1 MSGVGVVLI
10 VEDNAITRRT
20 IADALTA
27 SGLAVV
33 EAADAATALSEL
45 AAQPAIALVLLDLM
59 LPDRDG
65 FALAGELR
73 AVRAGGELPILAVTG
88 LIAKDDEARLASA
101 GFDGIVAKP
110 VDPVRLV
117 HSVRAHLPFG
127 EERPTSA
134 RLRLVLADDDITQ
147 RKLVA
152 YRLQKVGY
160 DVVLAGDGDE
170 ALARIREV
178 RPDAVVSDV
187 LMPKLDGF
195 GLCMAMRADPD
206 LAAIPVLLITNSYVE
221 AADHQLASR
230 VGASDLIV
238 RTPELAEVFAALTR
252 LRAPELALSASELER
267 ERGHRVMSQLER
279 QLVLNAT
286 SHQRNTLLAA
296 ELAVLTA
303 ISKAVADHDD
313 LEGALRQAIAA
324 CFDAGGIAA
333 GALYL
338 TDDDGRR
345 VLGLAHDA
353 GELAQFFGHPELLE
367 RTIQSQLVLAVPS
380 GAVAPETARH
390 LLDRARA
397 SHLFLAPLGH
407 RNIPLGA
414 LLVISR
420 SPTLHAED
428 QIAFALAVASQI
440 SVALVLARA
449 FTDKAASEQLA
460 LRQAEVLRSVL
471 DSMSE
476 GVIVSDER
484 GSITTW
490 NGAAS
495 AILPLATTPDERW
508 RGVFA
513 SDRTTPITR
522 DQLPLVR
529 AQRGELIE
537 GLELFVQ
544 NPQVPTGRYVNVSSR
559 PLSARGH
566 ETGGSVVVFRD
577 VTTERTAQTQL
588 MVSDRMASLGTLAAG
603 VGHEINNP
611 LAALIGN
618 LDLATSDLE
627 RVSGQLQP
635 ADAAGLREVLRDAS
649 EAAARVRQIAKD
661 LKVFSHLADDE
672 PAPVSIERVLDA
684 ACRMAW
690 TEIRQRAK
698 LVKSYDA
705 VPEVLANEARL
716 GQVFLNLVVNA
727 AQAIAE
733 GNATTNEIRIATRV
747 DTGRVRIDI
756 TDTGHGMS
764 EETRARLF
772 TPFFTTKPA
781 GVGTGLGLAICQ
793 RLIAAAG
800 GTIEV
805 ASTLGRGTTF
815 SVFLPPA
822 IATTASIPI
831 PIPAPPA
838 VTRRRG
844 RILAIDDDPII
855 LAVVRRALGRDHEV
869 TACDDGR
876 LALQQIG
883 DGNRYDVILCDLMMP
898 ALTGMELHAELARL
912 APDQARAMLFVTGG
926 AFTANAG
933 EFLAAVDNARLE
945 KPFDVRELRTLID
958 GIVARRAL

>member
-1 MSGVGVVLI
+1 
-10 VEDNAITRRT
+10 
-20 IADALTA
+20 
-27 SGLAVV
+27 
-33 EAADAATALSEL
+33 
-45 AAQPAIALVLLDLM
+45 
-59 LPDRDG
+59 
-65 FALAGELR
+65 
-73 AVRAGGELPILAVTG
+73 
-88 LIAKDDEARLASA
+88 
-101 GFDGIVAKP
+101 
-110 VDPVRLV
+110 
-117 HSVRAHLPFG
+117 
-127 EERPTSA
+127 
-134 RLRLVLADDDITQ
+134 
-147 RKLVA
+147 
-152 YRLQKVGY
+152 
-160 DVVLAGDGDE
+160 
-170 ALARIREV
+170 
-178 RPDAVVSDV
+178 
-187 LMPKLDGF
+187 
-195 GLCMAMRADPD
+195 
-206 LAAIPVLLITNSYVE
+206 
-221 AADHQLASR
+221 
-230 VGASDLIV
+230 
-238 RTPELAEVFAALTR
+238 
-252 LRAPELALSASELER
+252 
-267 ERGHRVMSQLER
+267 
-279 QLVLNAT
+279 
-286 SHQRNTLLAA
+286 
-296 ELAVLTA
+296 
-303 ISKAVADHDD
+303 
-313 LEGALRQAIAA
+313 
-324 CFDAGGIAA
+324 
-333 GALYL
+333 
-338 TDDDGRR
+338 
-345 VLGLAHDA
+345 
-353 GELAQFFGHPELLE
+353 
-367 RTIQSQLVLAVPS
+367 VPS
-380 GAVAPETARH
+380 DAVAPETAQR
-390 LLDRARA
+390 LLGRARA
-397 SHLFLAPLGH
+397 THLFLTPLGH
-407 RNIPLGA
+407 RNVPLGA

-440 SVALVLARA
+440 SAALVLARA
-449 FTDKAASEQLA
+449 FTEKAASEQLA

-513 SDRTTPITR
+513 SDRTTPVPR

-529 AQRGELIE
+529 AGRGERIE

-544 NPQVPTGRYVNVSSR
+544 NAQVPAGRYLNVSSR
-559 PLSARGH
+559 PLTARGTD
-566 ETGGSVVVFRD
+566 TGGSVVVFRD
-577 VTTERTAQTQL
+577 VTNERTAQTQL

-611 LAALIGN
+611 LAALVGN
-618 LDLATSDLE
+618 LDLATADLD

-661 LKVFSHLADDE
+661 LKVFSNIADDE
-672 PAPVSIERVLDA
+672 ATPVSIHRVLDSSA
-684 ACRMAW
+684 RMAW

-698 LVKSYDA
+698 LVKAYDA
-705 VPEVLANEARL
+705 VPDVLANEARL

-733 GNATTNEIRIATRV
+733 GNPSTNEIRIATRL
-747 DTGRVRIDI
+747 DGNRVRIDI
-756 TDTGHGMS
+756 TDSGHGMT

-815 SVFLPPA
+815 SVFLPPV
-822 IATTASIPI
+822 TAAAASTERIPI
-831 PIPAPPA
+831 APPPA
-838 VTRRRG
+838 DPATRRRG

-869 TACDDGR
+869 TACEDGR

-883 DGNRYDVILCDLMMP
+883 AGSRFDVILCDLMMP

-912 APDQARAMLFVTGG
+912 APDQANAMLFVTGG

-933 EFLAAVDNARLE
+933 EFLDSIDNARLE
-945 KPFDVRELRTLID
+945 KPFDVRELRTLIGELVNRQPD
-958 GIVARRAL
+958 RDQPKPP